1 MAEAPGPTD
10 KCGVCGSMNIDSS
23 ASIAVVPGDSY
34 YGLECMDCGA
44 YLDHNS
50 GKTEWE
56 LGPRSKKKN

>member
-1 MAEAPGPTD
+1 
-10 KCGVCGSMNIDSS
+10 MNIDSS